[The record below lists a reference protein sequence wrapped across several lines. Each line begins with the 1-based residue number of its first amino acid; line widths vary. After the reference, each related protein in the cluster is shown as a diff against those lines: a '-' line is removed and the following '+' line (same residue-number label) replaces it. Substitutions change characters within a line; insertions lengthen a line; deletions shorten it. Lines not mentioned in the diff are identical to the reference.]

1 MMMRP
6 PDPSSGPVIAPADTR
21 WWLVRHAP
29 VPDPEGRITGR
40 LDLAAD
46 TGDVDDLEA
55 LARLLPVHAVLVTT
69 PLRRT
74 GQTARALAAAGAR
87 LPRAHEDPDLVEQD
101 FGAWQGATWGG
112 LASVDLPDPAL
123 SAFWADPSR
132 VAPPGGESFEA
143 VIRRVTVALD
153 RLSAANAGRDIVAV
167 VHAGTV
173 RAALAVALGLDPA
186 AALRVVVDPLSLTR
200 LDRLAGTGDWDGG
213 WRVGCVNRLM
223 TP

>member
-1 MMMRP
+1 MTLGSN
-6 PDPSSGPVIAPADTR
+6 PSPGSVIAPAETR
-21 WWLVRHAP
+21 WWLIRHAP

-40 LDLAAD
+40 LDVAAD

-55 LARLLPVHAVLVTT
+55 LARVLPARAVLVTT

-87 LPRAHEDPDLVEQD
+87 LPRPHEDPDLVEQD
-101 FGAWQGATWGG
+101 FGVWQGATWGG
-112 LASVDLPDPAL
+112 LASADPPDPAL
-123 SAFWADPSR
+123 AAFWADPAR
-132 VAPPGGESFEA
+132 ATPPDGESFAA
-143 VIRRVTVALD
+143 VIGRVTTALE

-167 VHAGTV
+167 VHAGTI

-186 AALRVVVDPLSLTR
+186 AALRVVVDPLSLIR
-200 LDRLAGTGDWDGG
+200 LDRLDGTGAWEGG

-223 TP
+223 MP